1 MTQEELNDT
10 AKSYREGAE
19 AMRNV
24 KDTWDS
30 MTERDK
36 DRAIRDLWDKGI
48 KIDREKNFYD
58 TFIKE
63 HIDDLDEEFLEELER
78 RIEIWEDEADFY
90 ENDTP
95 DDWISG
101 DELSFIPK
109 RKSF

>member
-1 MTQEELNDT
+1 MTQEELNDS

-24 KDTWDS
+24 KETWNS

-48 KIDREKNFYD
+48 KINREKDFYD
-58 TFIKE
+58 TFIQK
-63 HIDDLDEEFLEELER
+63 HINDLDEDFLEELEN
-78 RIEIWEDEADFY
+78 RIEIWEEEAEFY
-90 ENDTP
+90 ENDTTEG
-95 DDWISG
+95 WISS